1 MIAHRGLR
9 YVVGAIA
16 VIIAWQFIMK
26 PILRNVSGFDE
37 VEWRGQKFKLK
48 QKYLDYEEYKS
59 DTDQI
64 APAEVERVK
73 QFMLSISVPKS
84 TSSEKEL
91 RESLRQ
97 MRFPG
102 FGSTYGGMVKDEQGN
117 RYILNEY
124 EIPQKQEQRTLLYRV
139 EEDGTCRLIVDGIS
153 IDHQNDHV
161 LGNRD
166 VKVEGGKLKHLLDSQ
181 PYREI
186 ALDSSP

>member
-1 MIAHRGLR
+1 MIAHRGLK

-26 PILRNVSGFDE
+26 PVLRNVSGFDE